1 MRLDMR
7 TYSFSKT
14 IRCNRLFLIFALVP
28 LFLYVGERVKF
39 MGLNSIGLGGHIQPT
54 LAQSLRPEGAAF
66 IIYQRLPFI
75 ALENQ
80 YRRKDTGE
88 IDKDHTLISR
98 LIRYNEDTKKRSSYR
113 IDWQLT
119 IADYLGANESIDAD
133 RYPGSA
139 TLQSNPTKGDIV
151 VIGKLTL
158 AQRRSLIAL
167 LTELYAPPQE
177 TRPTVK
183 PTSPEPSQREVTPPR
198 PGLAKPGDANLLLP
212 K

>member
-1 MRLDMR
+1 MR
-7 TYSFSKT
+7 TYSLTYSCWKA
-14 IRCNRLFLIFALVP
+14 IRCNRLLLIFALVS
-28 LFLYVGERVKF
+28 LFFSGGEIARL
-39 MGLNSIGLGGHIQPT
+39 MGLNSMGLGGHIQPI
-54 LAQSLRPEGAAF
+54 LAQSLRPEGAAY

-80 YRRKDTGE
+80 YRRNDTGE

-98 LIRYNEDTKKRSSYR
+98 LIRYNEDTKRRSSYR

-119 IADYLGANESIDAD
+119 IADYLGANENIDAD
-133 RYPGSA
+133 RYPGST
-139 TLQSNPTKGDIV
+139 TLQINPTKGDV
-151 VIGKLTL
+151 AAIGKLTQ
-158 AQRRSLIAL
+158 AQRQSLIAL

-177 TRPTVK
+177 TRPSVK
-183 PTSPEPSQREVTPPR
+183 PIAPKPSQPEVAPLR

>member
-1 MRLDMR
+1 
-7 TYSFSKT
+7 
-14 IRCNRLFLIFALVP
+14 
-28 LFLYVGERVKF
+28 
-39 MGLNSIGLGGHIQPT
+39 MGLHSMGLGGHIQPT
-54 LAQSLRPEGAAF
+54 LAQSLRPEGAAY

-80 YRRKDTGE
+80 YRRNDTGE

-98 LIRYNEDTKKRSSYR
+98 LIRYNEDTKRRSSYR

-133 RYPGSA
+133 RYPGST
-139 TLQSNPTKGDIV
+139 TLQINPTKGDIAA
-151 VIGKLTL
+151 IGKLTL

-177 TRPTVK
+177 TRPSLK
-183 PTSPEPSQREVTPPR
+183 PIAPVPSQREATPPR